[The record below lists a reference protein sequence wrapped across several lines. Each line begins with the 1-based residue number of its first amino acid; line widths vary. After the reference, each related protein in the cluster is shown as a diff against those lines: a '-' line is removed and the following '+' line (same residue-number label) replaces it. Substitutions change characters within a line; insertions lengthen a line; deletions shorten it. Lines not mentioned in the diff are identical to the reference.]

1 MQAPHGYC
9 VCVAICTPS
18 VFPLDSYSACPVYI
32 GHTLN
37 SKTARPPPAVDGL
50 AVVEVRRRLG

>member
-1 MQAPHGYC
+1 M
-9 VCVAICTPS
+9 AICTPS